1 MACSLLFKNSPI
13 KSLQMFLAG
22 SIRSN
27 VTLTWFYT
35 CFQGFLCAR
44 VKDKAVAT
52 ANTTGGI
59 RKAEDLFHS
68 CDTKGQLE
76 KPVSCTLGEVMG
88 CTAVSIYVLT
98 GSKWCFAREF

>member
-1 MACSLLFKNSPI
+1 M
-13 KSLQMFLAG
+13 
-22 SIRSN
+22 
-27 VTLTWFYT
+27 
-35 CFQGFLCAR
+35 CAR

-52 ANTTGGI
+52 ANSTGGL

-76 KPVSCTLGEVMG
+76 KLLSCTLGEVMDS
-88 CTAVSIYVLT
+88 TAVSIYVLT